1 MVEMP
6 FGTRLGKRKRLRSGR
21 DEMLIP
27 RFSIR
32 LMLVLT
38 TVFAVFFMVM
48 SFAGRGSN
56 AAAAV
61 VSGVLTIGIAFAVY
75 ALLFSA
81 AYALARLVRLTRPS
95 EPPSSPFAADRLPPQ
110 VIPPQDPE

>member
-81 AYALARLVRLTRPS
+81 GLRTCTPGAAYPS
-95 EPPSSPFAADRLPPQ
+95 IGATEFSLCRG
-110 VIPPQDPE
+110 